1 VSIAAI
7 VAVAVLA
14 VSVFTLIYLLLA
26 YKPEAQV
33 TGDIFLQMQKSDS
46 AITASTVGMA
56 DRMLSFSVR
65 EKVAAKLSV
74 AGVRIR
80 PAEWLVLQFSVA
92 LILGV
97 SGALL
102 LSIGWGVAGFLLGP
116 LVLHLWL
123 SLKVS
128 QVRRKFEET
137 LADTLQLVAGSLRSG
152 LSLAASLGV
161 VANEGRGP
169 IQSEIS
175 RVLSKARLGIPVED
189 ALDEVAERM
198 KSQDFSW
205 VALSVRIQKEVGG
218 NLAEVLT
225 TTAETIR
232 ERAYLHRQ
240 VRSLSAEGRLS
251 AYILFALPLLVGAW
265 MVATRYDY
273 ISVMWTTKIGSA
285 MSVVTAVLMIVGLFW
300 MKKTAKVEV

>member
-1 VSIAAI
+1 MSIAAI

-14 VSVFTLIYLLLA
+14 VSVFTVIYLLLA
-26 YKPEAQV
+26 FKPEAQV

-46 AITASTVGMA
+46 AITASTVGIA

-97 SGALL
+97 TGALF

-123 SLKVS
+123 SLKVG
-128 QVRRKFEET
+128 QVRKKFEET

-198 KSQDFSW
+198 RSQDFSW

-232 ERAYLHRQ
+232 ERAFLHRQ

-265 MVATRYDY
+265 MVTTRYDY

-285 MSVVTAVLMIVGLFW
+285 MSLATAVLMIVGLFW
-300 MKKTAKVEV
+300 MKKTANVEV

>member
-1 VSIAAI
+1 VSSAAI
-7 VAVAVLA
+7 VALAVLT
-14 VSVFTLIYLLLA
+14 VSVFTVAYLLLA
-26 YKPEAQV
+26 YKPEVQV
-33 TGDIFLQMQKSDS
+33 TGDIFLQMQRSDS

-56 DRMLSFSVR
+56 DRILSFSVR
-65 EKVAAKLSV
+65 EKAATRLSV

-80 PAEWLVLQFSVA
+80 PAEWLVFQSSVA
-92 LILGV
+92 LIFGV
-97 SGALL
+97 FGTLF
-102 LSIGWGVAGFLLGP
+102 LSIIWGVAGFLLGP
-116 LVLHLWL
+116 LVLHIWL
-123 SLKVS
+123 SLKVGH
-128 QVRRKFEET
+128 VRKKFEET

-161 VANEGRGP
+161 VANEGHGP
-169 IQSEIS
+169 IQSEMS
-175 RVLSKARLGIPVED
+175 RILSKARLGIPVEA

-205 VALSVRIQKEVGG
+205 VALAVRIQKEVGG

-232 ERAYLHRQ
+232 ERAFLHRQ

-265 MVATRYDY
+265 LVATRYDY
-273 ISVMWTTKIGSA
+273 VSVMWTTKIGAA
-285 MSVVTAVLMIVGLFW
+285 MSVVTAVLMVVGLFW
-300 MKKTAKVEV
+300 MTKTAKVDV

>member
-14 VSVFTLIYLLLA
+14 VSVFTVIYLLLA
-26 YKPEAQV
+26 FKPEAQV

-46 AITASTVGMA
+46 AITASTVGIA

-97 SGALL
+97 TGALF

-123 SLKVS
+123 SLKVG
-128 QVRRKFEET
+128 QVRKKFEET

-198 KSQDFSW
+198 RSQDFSW

-232 ERAYLHRQ
+232 ERAFLHRQ

-265 MVATRYDY
+265 MVTTRYDY

-285 MSVVTAVLMIVGLFW
+285 MSLATAVLMIVGLFW
-300 MKKTAKVEV
+300 MKKTANVEV